1 MLERIEI
8 IDFVVFIQHPLYES
22 LKHLYNVHPCIFV
35 TLMKRP
41 LYENNGFM
49 GKKRKKNS
57 KNFVVFT

>member
-8 IDFVVFIQHPLYES
+8 IDFVVF
-22 LKHLYNVHPCIFV
+22 
-35 TLMKRP
+35 MKRP